1 MEKLAANL
9 SVMEKIAEIY
19 TNRHQVA
26 LLLPNGLIEVISRE
40 GTFFFARISAMAK
53 HSIGSRIKTDEIVD
67 ADFCEE

>member
-26 LLLPNGLIEVISRE
+26 LLLPNGLIEVIISRE
-40 GTFFFARISAMAK
+40 GTYFFARMSAMAK
-53 HSIGSRIKTDEIVD
+53 HPIGSRIQTDEIIDVE
-67 ADFCEE
+67 F